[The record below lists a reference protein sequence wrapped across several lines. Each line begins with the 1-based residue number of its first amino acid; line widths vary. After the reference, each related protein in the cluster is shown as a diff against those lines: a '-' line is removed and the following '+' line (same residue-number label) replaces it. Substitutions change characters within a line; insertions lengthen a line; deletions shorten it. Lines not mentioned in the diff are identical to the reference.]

1 MRKATVCLIFIAAL
15 LGGCRSNSPEIT
27 TPPLQ
32 LIQDKNSISATL
44 IVPME
49 FDKDGAMTIT
59 PTECSVKNVPIS
71 WSGKVFSGWAYE
83 DEVKQAVMLVRGR
96 VSNDG
101 SWIETM
107 KFSRKILD
115 QGAIGVEFEVAIRY
129 IPIASGAP
137 GPPLTLGVCEK
148 IDDVGQHVEGVT
160 YKTPDSKFMSTDW
173 RTLEWVHPSLSI
185 RLERAALGT
194 RITPGIGCPCEW

>member
-1 MRKATVCLIFIAAL
+1 MLRALVCIIFVATLFA
-15 LGGCRSNSPEIT
+15 GCGSEPSNIT
-27 TPPLQ
+27 TTPLQ

-44 IVPME
+44 IAPME

-59 PTECSVKNVPIS
+59 PTECTVKNVPIS

-137 GPPLTLGVCEK
+137 GTPLTLGVFEK
-148 IDDVGQHVEGVT
+148 IDDVGKHVEGVT
-160 YKTPDSKFMSTDW
+160 YKTPDSEFMSTDW

-185 RLERAALGT
+185 RLERTALGT